1 VVGLPVGAGLTGP
14 VPGLTGGIGMGGLDD
29 GFLSDAG
36 VAVSNAGGAGSVPFA
51 GVLQSM
57 VKETAKL
64 DQKASDAVTG
74 LLNGSGVEVHDA
86 MIATQ
91 KATMAFELALQVRNK
106 AVGAYQ
112 QMMGMQF

>member
-1 VVGLPVGAGLTGP
+1 MEEGL
-14 VPGLTGGIGMGGLDD
+14 M
-29 GFLSDAG
+29 SDAG
-36 VAVSNAGGAGSVPFA
+36 VAASNAGGAGSVPFA

-57 VKETAKL
+57 VKETNSL
-64 DQKASDAVTG
+64 SQKASDAVTG

-86 MIATQ
+86 LIAGQ
-91 KATMAFELALQVRNK
+91 KANMAFELALQVRNK

>member
-1 VVGLPVGAGLTGP
+1 MIDLPGASAVLSGLKVGVV
-14 VPGLTGGIGMGGLDD
+14 DD

-36 VAVSNAGGAGSVPFA
+36 VAAASTGAVAGVPFA
-51 GVLQSM
+51 GVLKSM
-57 VKETAKL
+57 VQQTSTL
-64 DQKASDAVTG
+64 DQKASQAVTG
-74 LLNGSGVEVHDA
+74 LLNGSGVEIHDA

-91 KATMAFELALQVRNK
+91 KASMAFELALQVRNK

>member
-1 VVGLPVGAGLTGP
+1 VIGLPAGVGAMSGL
-14 VPGLTGGIGMGGLDD
+14 GLGGLDD

-36 VAVSNAGGAGSVPFA
+36 VAASTSGGSGSVPFA
-51 GVLQSM
+51 GVLQAM
-57 VKETAKL
+57 VKQTAML

-91 KATMAFELALQVRNK
+91 KANMAFELALQVRNK

>member
-1 VVGLPVGAGLTGP
+1 MVGLPVGPAAMS
-14 VPGLTGGIGMGGLDD
+14 GIGIGGLDD

-36 VAVSNAGGAGSVPFA
+36 VAASNAGGAGNVPFA

-57 VKETAKL
+57 VKQTEEL
-64 DQKASDAVTG
+64 DKRAGEAVTG

-86 MIATQ
+86 LIAGQ
-91 KATMAFELALQVRNK
+91 KANMAFELALQVRNK

>member
-1 VVGLPVGAGLTGP
+1 MIGLPGATAVLNE
-14 VPGLTGGIGMGGLDD
+14 LNSGGIDD

-36 VAVSNAGGAGSVPFA
+36 VTTSNTGGAGSVPFA

-57 VKETAKL
+57 LKETNAL
-64 DQKASDAVTG
+64 GQKASTAVTG

-86 MIATQ
+86 LIAGQ
-91 KATMAFELALQVRNK
+91 KASMAFELALQVRNK

>member
-1 VVGLPVGAGLTGP
+1 VVGLPVDFGVLSGVGKAA
-14 VPGLTGGIGMGGLDD
+14 LDD

-36 VAVSNAGGAGSVPFA
+36 VAAANGGGAGRVPFA

-57 VKETAKL
+57 VKETEEL
-64 DQKASDAVTG
+64 DKKAGEAVTG

-86 MIATQ
+86 LIAGQ
-91 KATMAFELALQVRNK
+91 KANMAFELALQVRSK

>member
-1 VVGLPVGAGLTGP
+1 VGALN
-14 VPGLTGGIGMGGLDD
+14 D

-36 VAVSNAGGAGSVPFA
+36 VGAGGATTSAGVPFA
-51 GVLQSM
+51 GMLQSM
-57 VKETAKL
+57 VQQTSAL
-64 DQKASDAVTG
+64 DQKASQAVSG
-74 LLNGSGVEVHDA
+74 LLNGSGVEIHDA

-91 KATMAFELALQVRNK
+91 KANMAFELALQVRNK

>member
-1 VVGLPVGAGLTGP
+1 VIGLPVVSVVTNGLNLGA
-14 VPGLTGGIGMGGLDD
+14 VDD

-36 VAVSNAGGAGSVPFA
+36 VGASNTGGVASVPFA
-51 GVLQSM
+51 GMLQSM
-57 VKETAKL
+57 VQQTNSL
-64 DQKASDAVTG
+64 NQKASEAVTG

-86 MIATQ
+86 LIAGQ
-91 KATMAFELALQVRNK
+91 KASMAFELALQVRNK

>member
-1 VVGLPVGAGLTGP
+1 VVGLPVGTGIMSG
-14 VPGLTGGIGMGGLDD
+14 VGTGRLDD

-36 VAVSNAGGAGSVPFA
+36 VAASNTGGVGSVPFA

-57 VKETAKL
+57 VKETNAL
-64 DQKASDAVTG
+64 SQKASEAVTG

-86 MIATQ
+86 MIAGQ
-91 KATMAFELALQVRNK
+91 KASMAFELALQVRNK